1 MRVAATII
9 CCVAKLLSVFLTI
22 LNELYLA
29 DESIPIATILI
40 FILIVLSSPSDNGEC
55 AQQEKLPQ

>member
-1 MRVAATII
+1 MRVTSSIT
-9 CCVAKLLSVFLTI
+9 CCVAKLLSVFLTM
-22 LNELYLA
+22 LNELYPA

-40 FILIVLSSPSDNGEC
+40 FIIIVLSSPSDNGEC